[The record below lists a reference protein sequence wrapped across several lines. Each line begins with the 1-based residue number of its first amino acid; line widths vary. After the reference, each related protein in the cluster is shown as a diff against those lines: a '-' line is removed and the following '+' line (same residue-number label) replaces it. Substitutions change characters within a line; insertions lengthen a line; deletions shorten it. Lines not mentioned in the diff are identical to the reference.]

1 MTDYNALVDR
11 YIAVWNEPDAEA
23 RGKAIAELLTDD
35 ATFTDPLADVSG
47 HDGIAAVIAGA
58 RELFP
63 GHEVRALPGIDGHH
77 NLVRFG
83 WEMVPAGGGEPPVIG
98 FDVAVV
104 AEGGRLR
111 AIHGFIDKAPAA

>member
-1 MTDYNALVDR
+1 MSDYTELVDR
-11 YIAVWNEPDAEA
+11 YIAVWNEPDADA
-23 RGKAIAELLTDD
+23 RGRAIAELLTED
-35 ATFTDPLADVSG
+35 ATFTDPFTEVSG
-47 HDGIAAVIAGA
+47 HDGVAAVIAGA
-58 RELFP
+58 REMFP
-63 GHEVRALPGIDGHH
+63 GHEIRALPGIDGHH

-83 WEMVPAGGGEPPVIG
+83 WEMVPVGGGEPPVIG